1 MVSGNVIDGS
11 PEDWQRETGLFLGF
25 QFQDCKIYII
35 FRCYMNQDFLA
46 IGEINSVQI
55 EGRLGVVLEI
65 RQFRRGCG
73 TVKNK
78 E

>member
-11 PEDWQRETGLFLGF
+11 PEGWQHETGLFLGF
-25 QFQDCKIYII
+25 QFQDCKICII
-35 FRCYMNQDFLA
+35 FWYYMNQDFLA
-46 IGEINSVQI
+46 SGEINSVQI
-55 EGRLGVVLEI
+55 EARLGVVLEM
-65 RQFRRGCG
+65 RQFRRGCD